1 MAEAYEA
8 MIKEYL
14 GELGITEIP
23 IEIIGSDEEMDK
35 AACRHRVAVILFSS
49 PTCPACAAYRPI
61 FYQYASGAKRKY
73 GEEEVGFYETNVYDV
88 LEKAWELG
96 ITATPTTIIF
106 KNCKPVDAI
115 VGLIDKDS
123 LAYMVEQYMG
133 KGA

>member
-1 MAEAYEA
+1 LAEDYEA

-23 IEIIGSDEEMDK
+23 VEIIGSDEELDK
-35 AACRHRVAVILFSS
+35 AICRHEIAAILFSS

-61 FYQYASGAKRKY
+61 FYQYASEAKKKH
-73 GEEEVGFYETNVYDV
+73 GEKKVGFYEANVYDL

-106 KNCKPVDAI
+106 KNCNPVDAI
-115 VGLIDKDS
+115 VGLVDEDS
-123 LAYMVEQYMG
+123 LAYIVKQYLE
-133 KGA
+133 KD